1 MYVLAVIA
9 CGATVLRDAS
19 GLEIPI
25 IDQNTGLW
33 QIPECAF
40 NNSCKY
46 GLMNFYQ
53 IAELTSA
60 WKPLIIIGMF
70 GMTISSTMTNMD
82 QGPQAFQSACKDSI
96 FPYMKY
102 FEKEHQKSPRRA
114 YILFSFLTVAL
125 TLIGKIKIL
134 IKYNLIIE
142 IHLLK
147 LIHLFFN
154 NFFLNKINFLKILI

>member
-1 MYVLAVIA
+1 MYVVAVIA

-19 GLEIPI
+19 GVELPV
-25 IDQNTGLW
+25 IDNITGLW
-33 QIPECAF
+33 EKPNCF
-40 NNSCKY
+40 LTNSCRY

-82 QGPQAFQSACKDSI
+82 QGPQTFQSACKDSI

-102 FEKEHQKSPRRA
+102 FGKEYRQSPRRA
-114 YILFSFLTVAL
+114 YIFFTFLTVAL
-125 TLIGKIKIL
+125 TLIGKFTLYK
-134 IKYNLIIE
+134 
-142 IHLLK
+142 
-147 LIHLFFN
+147 
-154 NFFLNKINFLKILI
+154 